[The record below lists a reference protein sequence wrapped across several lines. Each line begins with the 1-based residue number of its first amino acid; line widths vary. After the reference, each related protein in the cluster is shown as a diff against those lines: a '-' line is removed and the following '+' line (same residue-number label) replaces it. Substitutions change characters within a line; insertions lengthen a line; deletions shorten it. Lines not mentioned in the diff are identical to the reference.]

1 MARRVR
7 AGGPLVLLDANVLY
21 PITEC
26 DFLLTASS
34 LQLIAR
40 PIVTE
45 LIIDEAMRNVRAD
58 RPSLDAVRIGKRFD
72 AIRLVTDGHEDPPPA
87 RFDDDSLINMKDRHV
102 LAAALHH
109 RVAVILTHDVGLR
122 AEIEHWITGRD
133 ARAPRPRV
141 QTPDEFVAELI
152 AESPERVADVVI
164 AMAARMR
171 SPARSAADVAEAL
184 TRRLPALAVIAL
196 ELGAK

>member
-1 MARRVR
+1 M
-7 AGGPLVLLDANVLY
+7 LLDANVLY

-58 RPSLDAVRIGKRFD
+58 RPDLDAGRIGKRFD
-72 AIRLVTDGHEDPPPA
+72 AIRLVTDGHDDAPPA
-87 RFDDDSLINMKDRHV
+87 RFADDSLINMKDRHI

-109 RVAVILTHDVGLR
+109 RVAVIITHDINLR
-122 AEIEHWITGRD
+122 AEIEHWRTRRG
-133 ARAPRPRV
+133 ARAPRLVV
-141 QTPDEFVAELI
+141 QSPNEFVTGLI

-171 SPARSAADVAEAL
+171 SPARSAADVAAAL

-196 ELGAK
+196 ELGAE